1 MASGYRLTCVL
12 REDGVEDDEDE
23 LEDDVDDVDDEQVLR
38 LFFWPVSISSLC
50 AGTPRLFSKIWP
62 GVVVVECSITSRLR
76 ALSQNGRNS
85 SPL

>member
-1 MASGYRLTCVL
+1 MASGSGSTCVL

-23 LEDDVDDVDDEQVLR
+23 LEDDVDDADDEQVLR
-38 LFFWPVSISSLC
+38 LFWPVSISSLC